1 MGARWAEGPK
11 VYPKSRRQL
20 WRIGRGKGGAD
31 PGTVNSGAG
40 LVPSFGQRTAE
51 RENQRPQVHL
61 LCPRHW
67 AKGFMYTISSHLFS
81 GTS

>member
-1 MGARWAEGPK
+1 MLDGPK
-11 VYPKSRRQL
+11 GPKSIPRADGSSGGL
-20 WRIGRGKGGAD
+20 GMAKGGAD

-40 LVPSFGQRTAE
+40 LVPSFGQRTTE
-51 RENQRPQVHL
+51 RENQRPQVRL

-67 AKGFMYTISSHLFS
+67 AKGFIYTISSHLFS